1 MWYLHVGPSSRRIYG
16 ACNARMRFDRR
27 VVGGSS
33 DARPFVERMACI
45 IESFFV
51 SGPGTERLWST
62 QSDGRGNH
70 LGPGSAIFIVAEDS
84 PMRRLD

>member
-1 MWYLHVGPSSRRIYG
+1 MCGTCMWAHPPGAYMGPATRECAST
-16 ACNARMRFDRR
+16 D
-27 VVGGSS
+27 GSS

-62 QSDGRGNH
+62 QSDGSGNH